1 MNAMKRK
8 SSDGLWMKISLALT
22 VALWF
27 GLTSALAEPPAPGSA
42 SAPGISWAE
51 KLFNPAPAAGDLILP
66 MPCGGGMAFRA
77 VEIPGRD
84 LLDDRPVE
92 LGQADE
98 SRGYKEGRRLS
109 HLAGAFSGPGAA
121 TRRYY
126 IAKYET
132 TRDQFAAITKET
144 CPTASMRGRL
154 PITGVSWFD
163 AVDFSRRYTE
173 WLLGKAPNVLPR
185 EDQEPGFL
193 RLPTEEEWEFAT
205 RGGLVVDEADFLAPL
220 FPMPEGELARY
231 AWHESSGS
239 AAGEL
244 HPTGLLKP
252 NPLGLYD
259 VLGNA
264 AEMTLAPFHLDRRGR
279 PHGQPGGFVS
289 RGGDYLTPPGQMGSA
304 VRQEY
309 NYFNA
314 STGRAK
320 SLDSLGFR
328 LVITAPVIVSAGRL
342 DAIKESW
349 SELPSLAGTGDVRAD
364 SDKALA
370 ELQAVAQKTQDEAL
384 RTRLELIQRDVEQAH
399 TGLNEARA
407 RTVRALLRMG
417 AFMGKR
423 VVTDGKR
430 AEVLRG
436 LMRLAQDNFDTFSKQ
451 AQGKRDG
458 PKLVAQARAALAEK
472 MDKWKLN
479 LAEIE
484 QGMTSSLS
492 YYGDMVVSVGRDYG
506 EKEVGDELKV
516 VEAELREKDNA
527 YLIPYAVLFARHL
540 DAYRSAGTADKA
552 LWQKDLLQIEPGRQ
566 P

>member
-1 MNAMKRK
+1 MFIGAQ
-8 SSDGLWMKISLALT
+8 WWTKIPLAV
-22 VALWF
+22 VALWL
-27 GLTSALAEPPAPGSA
+27 GLHPALAAPPPPAATSAPKITWS
-42 SAPGISWAE
+42 E
-51 KLFNPAPAAGDLILP
+51 KQYNPAPAAGDLILP
-66 MPCGGGMAFRA
+66 MPCGGAMAFRP

-98 SRGYKEGRRLS
+98 TRGYKEGRRLS
-109 HLAGAFSGPGAA
+109 HLAGAFSEKGAA
-121 TRRYY
+121 SRRYY

-132 TRDQFAAITKET
+132 TRDQFAALTKDV
-144 CPTASMRGRL
+144 CPTPTMRGRL

-163 AVDFSRRYTE
+163 AVDFSRRFTE
-173 WLLGKAPNVLPR
+173 WLLSNAPDTLPR

-205 RGGLVVDEADFLAPL
+205 RGGLAVDEADFLAL
-220 FPMPEGELARY
+220 MFPMPDGELARY

-314 STGRAK
+314 TTGQAK

-342 DAIKESW
+342 EAIKESW
-349 SELPSLAGTGDVRAD
+349 SELPSLMGTGDVRGD

-370 ELQAVAQKTQDEAL
+370 ELKAVAQKTQDDAL
-384 RTRLELIQRDVEQAH
+384 RTRLELIQRDVELAH
-399 TGLNEARA
+399 AGLNEARE

-436 LMRLAQDNFDTFSKQ
+436 LMNLAQGNFETFSKQ

-458 PKLVAQARAALAEK
+458 PKMVAEARAALTEK
-472 MDKWKLN
+472 MEKWKLN

-484 QGMTSSLS
+484 QGMASSLS

-506 EKEVGDELKV
+506 EGEVLSELKV
-516 VEAELREKDNA
+516 VDAELKEKDNA
-527 YLIPYAVLFARHL
+527 YLIPYADLFAKHL
-540 DAYRSAGTADKA
+540 DLYRTAGTADKGQ
-552 LWQKDLLQIEPGRQ
+552 WQHDLLQLEPGGK